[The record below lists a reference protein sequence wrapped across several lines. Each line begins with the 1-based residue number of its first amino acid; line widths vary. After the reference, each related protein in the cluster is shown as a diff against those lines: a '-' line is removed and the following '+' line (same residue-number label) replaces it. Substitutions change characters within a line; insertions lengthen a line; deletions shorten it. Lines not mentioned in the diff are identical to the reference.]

1 MKNEHYD
8 KLEILYNRLYC
19 VMSTVEYGDKMMLV
33 HNDAVMSELYEIWKQ
48 IGDII
53 KEKYGAQENT
63 T

>member
-1 MKNEHYD
+1 
-8 KLEILYNRLYC
+8 
-19 VMSTVEYGDKMMLV
+19 MSTVEYGDKMMLV